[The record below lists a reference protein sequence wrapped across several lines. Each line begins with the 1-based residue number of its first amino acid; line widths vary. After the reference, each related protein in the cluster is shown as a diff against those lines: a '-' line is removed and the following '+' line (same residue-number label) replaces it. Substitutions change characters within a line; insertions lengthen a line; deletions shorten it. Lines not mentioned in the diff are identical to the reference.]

1 MTTLNDDA
9 LVAEILDGSEAA
21 FELLMQRHERL
32 VYRVSYG
39 FVRDRDDAL
48 DVTQEVFVRAHEKL
62 ATYRGEGTFRAWL
75 LSLTRRASLNW
86 LRRRRRDRAREPITA
101 AAAPAVA
108 ARQEADLSRREE
120 TALVLDELSRLNPR
134 QCLAVSLRYLER
146 MPVRQI
152 AAALECSEGV
162 AKNILFRG
170 VRKLRERLGTSL
182 EIGS

>member
-1 MTTLNDDA
+1 MTDDA
-9 LVAEILDGSEAA
+9 LVAEVLAGSEAA

-48 DVTQEVFVRAHEKL
+48 DVTQEVFVRAYEKL
-62 ATYRGEGTFRAWL
+62 ATYRGDGEFRAWL
-75 LSLTRRASLNW
+75 LSLTRRANLNW
-86 LRRRRRDRAREPITA
+86 LRRRRRDRGREPLA
-101 AAAPAVA
+101 AAADPTVA
-108 ARQEADLSRREE
+108 ARQEADLAHREE
-120 TALVLDELSRLNPR
+120 VSLVLDELSRLNPR

-162 AKNILFRG
+162 AKNILFRSLQ
-170 VRKLRERLGTSL
+170 KLRERLGATL